1 LSPILISEA
10 LDICGWCYF
19 IDTGEVQGNENMT
32 DRVRGVLSLF
42 DLAAGSA
49 DRENSLRPPNNS
61 SFPRIPLLQIV
72 HACFAIP
79 SKFLIPF
86 ALPRDVTA
94 SETPPI
100 VQMALSCLTQWFAA
114 IGICYR
120 DLELLAFRQ
129 RGLI

>member
-1 LSPILISEA
+1 V
-10 LDICGWCYF
+10 DRRYF
-19 IDTGEVQGNENMT
+19 IDTGEEQGHENMT
-32 DRVRGVLSLF
+32 AIEHRDLTLF
-42 DLAAGSA
+42 DLVDGSA
-49 DRENSLRPPNNS
+49 DRVNSLLPPNKS
-61 SFPRIPLLQIV
+61 SLPRIPFPQIF
-72 HACFAIP
+72 HAWFESP
-79 SKFLIPF
+79 SNFLIPF

-94 SETPPI
+94 PETPPI